1 MLRNWKPY
9 IMGAAVMFV
18 LLSGLYLFFIPPNAP
33 LWHSSANSVQSTI
46 PSDAVTITPL
56 PTLRIIRGDKV
67 AFEGQTE
74 LKQAIGGIF
83 AQELTIVNFQ
93 ATGENAEKSYIK
105 IMWENGEI
113 EKLYPGTANKKFAAD
128 RRASEI
134 TVVGYS
140 VHERR
145 IFKNSSRPGTL
156 TWELRYDPV
165 EK

>member
-9 IMGAAVMFV
+9 ILGAVAMFV
-18 LLSGLYLFFIPPNAP
+18 LLSGLYLFFIAPKQSPLHSLPNSIQ
-33 LWHSSANSVQSTI
+33 SSI
-46 PSDAVTITPL
+46 PTDAVTITPL

-74 LKQAIGGIF
+74 LKQTIGGIF

-93 ATGENAEKSYIK
+93 ATGENSDKSYIK
-105 IMWENGEI
+105 IVWENGEI
-113 EKLYPGTANKKFAAD
+113 EKLYPGTTNKKFAAD
-128 RRASEI
+128 RRAAEI
-134 TVVGYS
+134 TVAGYS

-145 IFKNSSRPGTL
+145 LFKNSNRPGTL
-156 TWELRYDPV
+156 TWEIRYDPV